1 MIRRTAIFCLVAAL
15 LLSASL
21 AWAGAKELII
31 AGNKAAQR
39 GKLKRAIKLFSQA
52 IASKK
57 ISKYNLAIAYN
68 NRGSA
73 YADQGRHN
81 KALNDFAKALKANP
95 TFAQTYYNRSFT
107 YEKKGMRDLAIADM
121 RQATLLAPD
130 DKDYKE
136 RLQYLLMPGGGSRKR
151 R

>member
-1 MIRRTAIFCLVAAL
+1 MIRRTATFCLVAAL

-31 AGNKAAQR
+31 AGNKAAQK
-39 GKLKRAIKLFSQA
+39 GNFKKAIRLFSQA
-52 IASKK
+52 IRSKG

-73 YADQGRHN
+73 YADLERHD
-81 KALNDFAKALKANP
+81 KALNDFAKSLAANP
-95 TFAQTYYNRSFT
+95 DFAQAYYNRSFT

-136 RLQYLLMPGGGSRKR
+136 RLQYLLMPGSGSRPGR
-151 R
+151 